1 MANAWPRKRFFSLT
15 VLKNYRAW
23 LNFQS
28 RPTFSH
34 FRYGFKFSTGNA
46 PPNCLCPRWIMH
58 PTPAQIQMDG
68 HVTYPLT
75 GMENKQ
81 TLNRHRKGNRTRKLL
96 TPLPTPLCL
105 NL

>member
-28 RPTFSH
+28 RLTFSH

-68 HVTYPLT
+68 HVTI
-75 GMENKQ
+75 
-81 TLNRHRKGNRTRKLL
+81 HLL
-96 TPLPTPLCL
+96 EWKISKPSTDIEKVTEPESC
-105 NL
+105 